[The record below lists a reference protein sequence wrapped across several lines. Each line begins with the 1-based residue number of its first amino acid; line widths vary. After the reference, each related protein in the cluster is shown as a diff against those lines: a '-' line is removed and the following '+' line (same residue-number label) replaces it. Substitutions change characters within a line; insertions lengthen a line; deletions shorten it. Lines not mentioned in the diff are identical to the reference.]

1 MNEIDE
7 DLWLDSDVS
16 INAVFIIS
24 QRSVKAPV
32 NKTADNGDIQFA
44 NFVLRHYQEQLLRE
58 SVNEKHKLHMA
69 FVYHQNGTEA
79 LDFPDVEHYLTDESD
94 PNCLSIEQNKLF
106 CVDHSIENSD
116 AQTSVATL
124 WLLAMNLLSR
134 QEERCIENNEQ
145 TENRVYF
152 ISNRDA
158 SPKDQRAINSSA
170 ERYAALNAKVNL
182 ICGYK
187 DTNHQVRN
195 DFDDI
200 LKRFSDLKD
209 PWEAHVCYKTTLP
222 GGSARSWVIE

>member
-7 DLWLDSDVS
+7 DLRLDSDVS

-24 QRSVKAPV
+24 QRSVKASV
-32 NKTADNGDIQFA
+32 NKMTDNEDIQFA
-44 NFVLRHYQEQLLRE
+44 NFALRHYQEQLLRE

-69 FVYHQNGTEA
+69 FVYHQNVTKA
-79 LDFPDVEHYLTDESD
+79 LDFPDVEHNLSDESN
-94 PNCLSIEQNKLF
+94 PNYLSIERNKLF
-106 CVDHSIENSD
+106 CVDHSTENSD
-116 AQTSVATL
+116 AQISVATL
-124 WLLAMNLLSR
+124 WFLAMNLLSR
-134 QEERCIENNEQ
+134 QEKRCIENNEQ

-158 SPKDQRAINSSA
+158 TPKDQRAIISSA
-170 ERYAALNAKVNL
+170 DRYAALNAKVTL

-187 DTNHQVRN
+187 DTKHQVRN